1 MSSSKKTKPKR
12 PKIQRLILFEKK
24 KKLITTP
31 IDDSLLS
38 IREMKGTDKFNV
50 MTILNQAKRDY
61 YIGVYKIVFRS
72 WFTYAIITTLLALSL
87 STLQSSMPTICLPP
101 FLVTI
106 FLIWKVKRYKRINRT
121 YSSVDLELINMNEQ
135 STFKY
140 KSTEQRRSNQGV
152 YLIFY
157 KKGETFEEI
166 YNDLSDLSTS
176 ESEDENAQKKASS
189 IDDDKNKI
197 LVGQLKS

>member
-1 MSSSKKTKPKR
+1 MSSSKKAKPKR
-12 PKIQRLILFEKK
+12 PKFKRLVLFEKK

-38 IREMKGTDKFNV
+38 IREMRGTDKFDV
-50 MTILNQAKRDY
+50 MTMLNQAKRDY

-72 WFTYAIITTLLALSL
+72 WFTYAIITTLLGLSL

-106 FLIWKVKRYKRINRT
+106 FLIWKVNRYKRINRT
-121 YSSVDLELINMNEQ
+121 YSSVDLEMMNMNEQ
-135 STFKY
+135 PTFRY
-140 KSTEQRRSNQGV
+140 KSSEQRRSNQGV

-157 KKGETFEEI
+157 KRGESFEEI

-176 ESEDENAQKKASS
+176 ESEDESAKGKAAAV
-189 IDDDKNKI
+189 DDEKNKI
-197 LVGQLKS
+197 LVS